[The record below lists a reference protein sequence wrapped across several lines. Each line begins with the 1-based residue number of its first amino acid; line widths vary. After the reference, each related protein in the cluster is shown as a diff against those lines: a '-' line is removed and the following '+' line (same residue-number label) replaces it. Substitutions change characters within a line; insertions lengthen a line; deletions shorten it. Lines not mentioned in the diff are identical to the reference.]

1 MDWFLYDIGLR
12 HERVNL
18 GKRRLL
24 KLGRKGVFLFI
35 FIIFI
40 TFCEVKQIIKSFQ
53 RKIVSVPVELVRKLF
68 LRKL

>member
-1 MDWFLYDIGLR
+1 MDWFLYNIILH

-24 KLGRKGVFLFI
+24 QLGKKGVFLFI

-40 TFCEVKQIIKSFQ
+40 TFCEVKQIIKSY
-53 RKIVSVPVELVRKLF
+53 
-68 LRKL
+68 